1 MTFYPSVHV
10 EDKPIFRYC
19 NTASAWLRERRKK
32 HSRFHMVWASFWIL
46 IHHCWFTPSFKS
58 ALQLSECAVC
68 LWRSTGEC
76 WFSSHLLAKSGQ
88 AGKMFLSRSP
98 QSFWHQRPVS
108 WKSIFS
114 QMGMAGRIVEAVM
127 REMGSHGK
135 WLMKLRWL
143 THHSS
148 PAVTPSSPNRGSRT
162 SVFEDCQI
170 IRTYYTQQLQP
181 AHICSLNVWIS
192 SNIPKQTWNFLFRFT
207 ATYLTAQ
214 SRTRL
219 KRLSSST

>member
-19 NTASAWLRERRKK
+19 NTALAWLRERRKK

-108 WKSIFS
+108 WKSIFFPDGDGGQDS
-114 QMGMAGRIVEAVM
+114 WGSDARNGKPWQVADEAP
-127 REMGSHGK
+127 
-135 WLMKLRWL
+135 LAYPPLI
-143 THHSS
+143 
-148 PAVTPSSPNRGSRT
+148 ACC
-162 SVFEDCQI
+162 DA
-170 IRTYYTQQLQP
+170 QL
-181 AHICSLNVWIS
+181 
-192 SNIPKQTWNFLFRFT
+192 PKQGVKDLGFWGLSNYQNILYT
-207 ATYLTAQ
+207 ATSA
-214 SRTRL
+214 
-219 KRLSSST
+219 STYMQFKCLNF